1 MHRLALKGKT
11 CKKRRPYSSY
21 RGEVG
26 KVAANLLARGFTA
39 EGPDRKFVTDVTE
52 FKLPDGKLYLSPVMD
67 LYIWRIVWLQHI
79 AASRLRAD
87 PREDGERV
95 RRTGREG
102 ERSPVPQR
110 PGLAVP
116 EEGVRGHPGGIR
128 DGPVDVA
135 EGQLPRQLGHGELL
149 RAAEGR
155 DVLRRGG
162 TLQRLRK
169 PEEGPQGLHRM
180 VQLKPAERVPPLEVA
195 SGGSFQFRYSLI
207 TYP

>member
-110 PGLAVP
+110 PGLTVP

-195 SGGSFQFRYSLI
+195 SGGSFQFRHSLI

>member
-1 MHRLALKGKT
+1 MPA
-11 CKKRRPYSSY
+11 
-21 RGEVG
+21 
-26 KVAANLLARGFTA
+26 FTGSA
-39 EGPDRKFVTDVTE
+39 EF
-52 FKLPDGKLYLSPVMD
+52 GKLFREGTEQDPQGRA
-67 LYIWRIVWLQHI
+67 RI
-79 AASRLRAD
+79 
-87 PREDGERV
+87 RENIDCRTNETPCPK
-95 RRTGREG
+95 RTGRLAG
-102 ERSPVPQR
+102 RGAVPLR

-180 VQLKPAERVPPLEVA
+180 VQLKPAERVPPLEIA

>member
-26 KVAANLLARGFTA
+26 NVAANLLARGFTA

-67 LYIWRIVWLQHI
+67 LYSRRIVAYSI
-79 AASRLRAD
+79 S
-87 PREDGERV
+87 PRPDFAQIRERMENAFG
-95 RRTGREG
+95 GR
-102 ERSPVPQR
+102 
-110 PGLAVP
+110 
-116 EEGVRGHPGGIR
+116 EGVRGHPGGIR
-128 DGPVDVA
+128 DGPFDVA

-169 PEEGPQGLHRM
+169 PEEGPRGLHRM

>member
-1 MHRLALKGKT
+1 MSPRPCGETRRGRQGSGEPAFERLHGRGAGQEVRHGRHGVQAPGREALPVSGDGPLQPED
-11 CKKRRPYSSY
+11 RR
-21 RGEVG
+21 
-26 KVAANLLARGFTA
+26 
-39 EGPDRKFVTDVTE
+39 
-52 FKLPDGKLYLSPVMD
+52 
-67 LYIWRIVWLQHI
+67 LQHI

-128 DGPVDVA
+128 DGPVVDVA

-162 TLQRLRK
+162 TLQRLRE

>member
-1 MHRLALKGKT
+1 MHKLALKGKT

-21 RGEVG
+21 RGEAG
-26 KVAANLLARGFTA
+26 KIAANLLARGFTA

-67 LYIWRIVWLQHI
+67 LYSRRIVGYSI
-79 AASRLRAD
+79 S
-87 PREDGERV
+87 PRPDFAQIRERMEDAFG
-95 RRTGREG
+95 GREG
-102 ERSPVPQR
+102 KVRGALFHSDQGWQYQR
-110 PGLAVP
+110 KEFG
-116 EEGVRGHPGGIR
+116 GHPGGIR

-149 RAAEGR
+149 RTAESR

-169 PEEGPQGLHRM
+169 PEEGPRGLHRM